1 MNYLIMNHIGFDN
14 MERKMD
20 KMMDSLLGYLPLF
33 YMEIFNPKELRDEL
47 PRNYMVIINSKYY
60 ENQPISVMADKLS
73 ISRSHM
79 TSHID
84 QLVKDGLLK
93 KVQDNKDRRI
103 IRIVTTP
110 KGRAVR
116 DKYLEIFEKHIEEKL
131 DLLSPEK
138 LEELYKSIDTIQ
150 NVVTKFLSAKI

>member
-1 MNYLIMNHIGFDN
+1 
-14 MERKMD
+14 MEQKMD

-33 YMEIFNPKELRDEL
+33 YMEIFNSKELRDEL
-47 PRNYMVIINSKYY
+47 PRNYMIIINSKYY

-84 QLVKDGLLK
+84 QLVKEGLLK
-93 KVQDNKDRRI
+93 KVPDNKDRRI
-103 IRIVTTP
+103 IRVTTTP
-110 KGRAVR
+110 KGKTVR
-116 DKYLEIFEKHIEEKL
+116 EKYLKIFEKHIEEKL
-131 DLLSPEK
+131 SILSPEE

-150 NVVTKFLSAKI
+150 NVVTKFLSVKISN

>member
-1 MNYLIMNHIGFDN
+1 
-14 MERKMD
+14 MEEKMD

-33 YMEIFNPKELRDEL
+33 YMEIFNPKELKDEL

-79 TSHID
+79 TGHID

-93 KVQDNKDRRI
+93 KVPDTKDRRI
-103 IRIVTTP
+103 IRIETTP
-110 KGRAVR
+110 EGRMVR
-116 DKYLEIFEKHIEEKL
+116 DKYLKIFEKHIQEKL
-131 DLLSPEK
+131 SVLS
-138 LEELYKSIDTIQ
+138 LEELEEFYKSIDTIQ
-150 NVVTKFLSAKI
+150 NVVTKFLCVKK

>member
-1 MNYLIMNHIGFDN
+1 
-14 MERKMD
+14 MEEKMD

-33 YMEIFNPKELRDEL
+33 YMEIFNPKEFKDEL

-79 TSHID
+79 TGHID

-93 KVQDNKDRRI
+93 KVPDQKDRRI
-103 IRIVTTP
+103 IRIETTP
-110 KGRAVR
+110 EGRIVR
-116 DKYLEIFEKHIEEKL
+116 DKYLKIFEKHIQEKL
-131 DLLSPEK
+131 SVLSSEE
-138 LEELYKSIDTIQ
+138 LEEFYKSIDTIQ
-150 NVVTKFLSAKI
+150 NVVTKFLCVKK

>member
-1 MNYLIMNHIGFDN
+1 MDK
-14 MERKMD
+14 KMD
-20 KMMDSLLGYLPLF
+20 KMINSLLGYLPLF
-33 YMEIFNPKELRDEL
+33 NMEIFNPKELRDKL

-79 TSHID
+79 TGHID
-84 QLVKDGLLK
+84 QLVKDGLLR
-93 KVQDNKDRRI
+93 KVPDKNDRRI

-110 KGRAVR
+110 EGRVVR
-116 DKYLEIFEKHIEEKL
+116 DKYLKIFETHIEKKL
-131 DLLSPEK
+131 SLLSPEE

-150 NVVTKFLSAKI
+150 NVVKKFLSTKM